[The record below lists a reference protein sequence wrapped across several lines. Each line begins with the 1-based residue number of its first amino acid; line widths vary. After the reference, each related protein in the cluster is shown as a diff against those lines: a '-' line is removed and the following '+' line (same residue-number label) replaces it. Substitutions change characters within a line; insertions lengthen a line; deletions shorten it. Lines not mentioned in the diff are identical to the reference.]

1 MFNVTEN
8 GGKSVAHYRVRANS
22 NDRES
27 SVLNKNEPLGIGMDL
42 EARISKLEK
51 EVARLKAV
59 ITRTRWLIS
68 VIYRPIQYLQFIIIE
83 LHIQHEIALAA
94 GCFS

>member
-8 GGKSVAHYRVRANS
+8 GGKSVAHNRVRVNS

-27 SVLNKNEPLGIGMDL
+27 SVLNTDEPLGTGVDL
-42 EARISKLEK
+42 EARISKLDK

-59 ITRTRWLIS
+59 ITRTR
-68 VIYRPIQYLQFIIIE
+68 
-83 LHIQHEIALAA
+83 
-94 GCFS
+94 